1 MVLFQQLGTAWLE
14 KYLGSVIV
22 HVLDLVSSPKAIPS
36 HIEAV
41 YSRKCVSFILHS
53 VLFGLIPEPCQIQA
67 MKELCKIITKQ
78 MNVIHNIVT
87 NEASAD
93 NINNIDVINT
103 QHVLVCALHEVAS
116 LALHLSSSIESL
128 LSEKVT
134 TAVLSVLIHPA
145 PAAWLSAA
153 WCMRCCALAIP
164 RLLTTFIDTCV
175 KKMNSLKSS
184 SDALT
189 GYGHT
194 LAAMIGGLYQ
204 CPLGIPF
211 KKAKVIYKSFSTV
224 CACVMYESD
233 LVLFYFFFHFELYLL
248 PYVVS

>member
-1 MVLFQQLGTAWLE
+1 M
-14 KYLGSVIV
+14 
-22 HVLDLVSSPKAIPS
+22 HVLELVSSPKAIPS

-53 VLFGLIPEPCQIQA
+53 ILFSMLPEPSQIQA
-67 MKELCKIITKQ
+67 MKELCKILGKQ
-78 MNVIHNIVT
+78 MDVIHNIVT
-87 NEASAD
+87 SESLSD
-93 NINNIDVINT
+93 NSTNIDVINT
-103 QHVLVCALHEVAS
+103 QHVLVCALHEIAS
-116 LALHLSSSIESL
+116 LALNLSSSVESL
-128 LSEKVT
+128 LSEKVINT
-134 TAVLSVLIHPA
+134 VLSVLIHPA

-184 SDALT
+184 SDAVT

-211 KKAKVIYKSFSTV
+211 KKAKVCCLYNAMVWLIPNI
-224 CACVMYESD
+224 D
-233 LVLFYFFFHFELYLL
+233 LLID
-248 PYVVS
+248 